1 MDELEKL
8 RKIVAS
14 MRPPYVSED
23 GAEYYEG
30 MFYYPEFSN
39 VLLYDAFKEILRIL
53 TLSTKQP
60 KEEKLDDG

>member
-23 GAEYYEG
+23 GVEYYSG

-39 VLLYDAFKEILRIL
+39 MLLYDAFKEILRIL
-53 TLSTKQP
+53 TLSTKVG
-60 KEEKLDDG
+60 EDEK

>member
-23 GAEYYEG
+23 GTEYYEG

-53 TLSTKQP
+53 TLSTN
-60 KEEKLDDG
+60 LR